1 MQTLMIFW
9 SSWRPKTIVSERQHR
24 LDLVLMHWYRTEP
37 SPSTKESLRH
47 RFFYPVLE
55 TKTFSLGFG
64 VSVGNRCLRPLSPG
78 VEGPFSTSVM
88 QSTSNRHYSKY
99 NYTRCF
105 LDAIIRS
112 TSLAYCDSI
121 WIIFGWCFLF
131 VPLFPMNKCG
141 KMMKCSVI

>member
-1 MQTLMIFW
+1 
-9 SSWRPKTIVSERQHR
+9 
-24 LDLVLMHWYRTEP
+24 MHGIE
-37 SPSTKESLRH
+37 ESLRY
-47 RFFYPVLE
+47 RLFYPVMKTE
-55 TKTFSLGFG
+55 TFSLGFR
-64 VSVGNRCLRPLSPG
+64 VLVGNRCLRPLSPG

-112 TSLAYCDSI
+112 TSLAYCASI

-131 VPLFPMNKCG
+131 VLLFPMNKCG
-141 KMMKCSVI
+141 KMMKCSESYRPCLVAKFKIPKLSHRMRILHA